1 MKKEDF
7 CDIIGDIDDR
17 YINAT
22 QKVKRRVPNIT
33 KIAIAAVLAA
43 LLIGFGAMLIP
54 NEEKPPVDPYA
65 DLQAITLSEF
75 FFAHGMEALDA
86 YNVSEIVNG
95 NPWNE
100 DAKLTDLPVFRNY
113 LDFSE
118 EMRKPIGADRDKM
131 MAALLDAAERLGI
144 KEEELTIT
152 DDGVPEEEQAIRIE
166 KMGGY
171 VPEGFFELNMLYGEN
186 DDVRITVHTDLEV
199 DISFKTP
206 ISLPDEYNY
215 DHYASLE
222 EMSDVAEYF
231 KTAYANILK
240 MDSPCLDINGGDYN
254 IHLERSYSIA
264 FYDAGGD
271 IIDSIM
277 NYNFK
282 KVEFYGYENKLRGIR
297 IYYTDISGIEGQ
309 YPIIT
314 VEEAKELFADGHYAT
329 SVMGYE
335 AKAENI
341 RKIELVYRSADTDK
355 YFIPY
360 YRLLVEIETE
370 KESGINTYGAYY
382 VPAISSKWITNMPT
396 YDGSF
401 N

>member
-1 MKKEDF
+1 MKKEEL
-7 CDIIGDIDDR
+7 CDIIGDIDER
-17 YINAT
+17 HISNAT
-22 QKVKRRVPNIT
+22 RKKARIPVIT
-33 KIAIAAVLAA
+33 KIAVAAVLAVIA
-43 LLIGFGAMLIP
+43 VGAGAFLIS
-54 NEEKPPVDPYA
+54 EEKPPVDPYA
-65 DLQAITLSEF
+65 DLQPITLSGIT
-75 FFAHGMEALDA
+75 FAHGMEVLDA
-86 YNVSEIVNG
+86 YDVSELVSG
-95 NPWNE
+95 NPWTE
-100 DAKLTDLPVFRNY
+100 DAPITDLPVFRNY
-113 LDFSE
+113 LGYSE
-118 EMRKPIGADRDKM
+118 EMHKAIGADKDKM
-131 MAALLDAAERLGI
+131 MSALLDAAERLGI

-152 DDGVPEEEQAIRIE
+152 DNGVPEEKQAEMLE

-186 DDVRITVHTDLEV
+186 DDVRIIVYSDLEV
-199 DISFKTP
+199 DINFKEP
-206 ISLPDEYNY
+206 ISLPEEYNF

-222 EMSDVAEYF
+222 DTAAVAEYF
-231 KTAYANILK
+231 KAAYAHLIK
-240 MDSPCLDINGGDYN
+240 MDSPQTDINGGDYN
-254 IHLERSYSIA
+254 IYLEQSYSIA

-271 IIDSIM
+271 IIDGIL

-282 KVEFYGYENKLRGIR
+282 KVEFWGYDNQLRGVR
-297 IYYTDISGIEGQ
+297 IYDTDISGVEGQ

-314 VEEAKELFADGHYAT
+314 PEEAKELFAEGHYAT

-341 RKIELVYRSADTDK
+341 KKIELVYRADDTDAF
-355 YFIPY
+355 FIPY

-382 VPAISSKWITNMPT
+382 VPAIKSEWITNMPT